1 MALRKP
7 AVVALVVW
15 TFLVWTVRLGN
26 VWRDDEMSSA
36 AKIGRTAVILIL
48 TALLVAV
55 VAHMFRGALTAGRR
69 VVRLLALTTMF
80 IWVQRLLTIVV
91 FGDHDASFK
100 TVHAVLGVI
109 SIVLA
114 YLALRSVADEEPSP
128 VASASA

>member
-7 AVVALVVW
+7 AVLALVVW

-26 VWRDDEMSSA
+26 VWRDSEMSTA
-36 AKIGRTAVILIL
+36 GKIGRTAVILVL
-48 TALLVAV
+48 TALLVAL

-69 VVRLLALTTMF
+69 AVRLLALATMF

-91 FGDHDASFK
+91 FGEHDASFK
-100 TVHAVLGVI
+100 TVHAIIGVI

-114 YLALRSVADEEPSP
+114 YLALRSVADREPEAIAP
-128 VASASA
+128 V